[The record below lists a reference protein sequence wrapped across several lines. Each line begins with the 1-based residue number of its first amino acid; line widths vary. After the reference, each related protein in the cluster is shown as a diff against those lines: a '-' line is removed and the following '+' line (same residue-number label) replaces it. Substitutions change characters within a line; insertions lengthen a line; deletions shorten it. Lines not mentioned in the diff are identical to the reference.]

1 MSEYG
6 LCGKTLKHSYSE
18 IIHNLLGNHDY
29 ALLNMSKDD
38 FYAFMKKRAFRGVNV
53 TIPYKTDALAACDEV
68 SPEAA
73 KIGSVNTVINRSG
86 RLYGYNTDYFGF
98 SYMLDLEKIDVT
110 GKKTLVLGT
119 GGTSLTA
126 RHVLADRKAAALLIV
141 SRTGTL
147 NYQNVYEHTDAE
159 IIVNTTPV
167 GMFPNNGESPIDITG
182 FPKLCGAVDVI
193 YNPLRTAFIN
203 QALSLGIPAV
213 SGLSMLVAQAVAAHE
228 YFFDKPFANRTQ
240 VIEDILRQCTAR
252 VCNLVLVG
260 MPGSGKTTV
269 GKRIAALTGLPFY
282 DADDVFAETFGKT
295 PEQVINQDGEAVF
308 RGMETDVLKEL
319 TKRSGCI
326 IATGGGAVKKAEN
339 RVLLKQ
345 NGYVAYIERD
355 VEKLATDGRPLSAGG
370 AEHLKKLFAERD
382 GLYKDVADRCFPI
395 GENPGKCAEEI
406 VKAFGFACKSGETED
421 GE

>member
-1 MSEYG
+1 MDFFEQMEARIPHGEVRTRFAPSPTGYMHVGNLRTALYTWLIARRHHGKFILRIEDTDQEREVPGAVDLIYKSMRQAGLTYDEGPDVGGEYG
-6 LCGKTLKHSYSE
+6 PYIQTQRRDLYPKYAWELVEKGGAYCCFCTKEE
-18 IIHNLLGNHDY
+18 I
-29 ALLNMSKDD
+29 
-38 FYAFMKKRAFRGVNV
+38 
-53 TIPYKTDALAACDEV
+53 E
-68 SPEAA
+68 
-73 KIGSVNTVINRSG
+73 
-86 RLYGYNTDYFGF
+86 
-98 SYMLDLEKIDVT
+98 
-110 GKKTLVLGT
+110 
-119 GGTSLTA
+119 
-126 RHVLADRKAAALLIV
+126 ADRKAAEVLIV

-147 NYQNVYEHTDAE
+147 NYQNVYDHTDAA

-167 GMFPNNGESPIDITG
+167 GMFPHNGESPIDLAK

-193 YNPLRTAFIN
+193 YNPLRTAFIS
-203 QALSLGIPAV
+203 QTLSREIPAV

-269 GKRIAALTGLPFY
+269 GKKIAALTGLPFY

-295 PEQVINQDGEAVF
+295 PETVINEDGEAVF
-308 RGMETDVLKEL
+308 RGMETGVLKEL

-370 AEHLKKLFAERD
+370 AERLKKLFEERD
-382 GLYKDVADRCFPI
+382 GLYKAVADRSFPI
-395 GENPGKCAEEI
+395 RENPEACAKDMIE
-406 VKAFGFACKSGETED
+406 AFGFSLLNEKTE
-421 GE
+421 GRE

>member
-1 MSEYG
+1 MSKYG

-29 ALLNMSKDD
+29 ALLNMSKED
-38 FYAFMKKRAFRGVNV
+38 FCDFMKKRAFCGVNV

-73 KIGSVNTVINRSG
+73 KIGSVNTVINRAG

-98 SYMLDLEKIDVT
+98 SYMLDRAKIDVT

-126 RHVLADRKAAALLIV
+126 RHVLADRKAAEVLIV

-147 NYQNVYEHTDAE
+147 NYQNVYDHTDAA

-167 GMFPNNGESPIDITG
+167 GMFPHNGESPIDLTK

-193 YNPLRTAFIN
+193 YNPLRTAFIS
-203 QALSLGIPAV
+203 QALSREIPAV

-269 GKRIAALTGLPFY
+269 GKKIAALTGLPFY

-295 PEQVINQDGEAVF
+295 PETVINEDGEAVF
-308 RGMETDVLKEL
+308 RGMETGVLKEL

-370 AEHLKKLFAERD
+370 AERLKKLFEERD
-382 GLYKDVADRCFPI
+382 GLYKAVADRSFPI
-395 GENPGKCAEEI
+395 RENPEACAKDMIE
-406 VKAFGFACKSGETED
+406 AFGFSLLNEKTE
-421 GE
+421 GRE

>member
-98 SYMLDLEKIDVT
+98 SYMLDLAKIDVT

-193 YNPLRTAFIN
+193 YNPLRTAFIS

-308 RGMETDVLKEL
+308 RSMETDVLKEL

-406 VKAFGFACKSGETED
+406 VKAFGFVCKSGETED

>member
-1 MSEYG
+1 MLYG
-6 LCGKTLKHSYSE
+6 LIGEKLGHSYSCE
-18 IIHNLLGNHDY
+18 IHEKIADY
-29 ALLNMSKDD
+29 HYELREIPLEELAD
-38 FYAFMKKRAFRGVNV
+38 FFAKRDFKGINV
-53 TIPYKTDALAACDEV
+53 TIPYKEAVMPLLDEI
-68 SPEAA
+68 SDTA
-73 KIGSVNTVINRSG
+73 KAVGAVNTVVNRVG

-98 SYMLDLEKIDVT
+98 SYMLDLAKIDVT

-147 NYQNVYEHTDAE
+147 NYQNVYDHTDAE

-193 YNPLRTAFIN
+193 YNPLRTAFIS

-382 GLYKDVADRCFPI
+382 GLYRSVADRCFPI

-406 VKAFGFACKSGETED
+406 VKAFGFVCKSGETED